1 VTLLLIR
8 GGRIVDP
15 GSKRDGVFDI
25 VVDEGRIARIGEKLD
40 AGKARVFDATGLL
53 VFPGFIDLHVHL
65 REPGFEYKESIS
77 SGAEAAAAGGFTAV
91 CAMAN
96 TSPVNDHRTVTRW
109 IADRSKEVGL
119 ARVYP
124 IGAVTKGLKGEELAE
139 FGEMKE
145 GGAVA
150 VSDDGHWVAD
160 ASVMRRALEYAR
172 LFDLPVASHAEDL
185 TLSLKG
191 SMNEGRIST
200 RLGLSAQPA
209 EAESTAVARD
219 IALCALADSR
229 LHLCHLSSGRSIEL
243 VRDAKRRGLRVT
255 CEVTP
260 HHLFLTDE
268 AVAQSEF
275 STDTKMNPPLRTK
288 ADIEAL
294 IEGIRDGSVDAVA
307 TDHAPHHAD
316 EKAVDY
322 ESAPFGIIGLETAAS
337 LFFTKLVLP
346 GLIPI
351 ARMAEVFSTGPAR
364 VFSLPGGTILE
375 GAPADLTLLD
385 PECEFTVDPRTF
397 RSRSRNTPFA
407 GWKLR
412 GVPAATFVSGK
423 EVYRRT

>member
-1 VTLLLIR
+1 MTLLIR
-8 GGRIVDP
+8 GGRVVDP
-15 GSKRDGVFDI
+15 VSKRDGVFD
-25 VVDEGRIARIGEKLD
+25 VAVEEGRIVRVGEKLD
-40 AGKARVFDATGLL
+40 PGGGAVFDANGLL

-91 CAMAN
+91 CAMPN

-109 IADRSKEVGL
+109 IADRSREVGL

-124 IGAVTKGLKGEELAE
+124 IGAITKGLKGEELAE
-139 FGEMKE
+139 FGEMQE

-172 LFDLPVASHAEDL
+172 LFGLPVASHAEDK
-185 TLSLKG
+185 TLSLSG

-229 LHLCHLSSGRSIEL
+229 LHLCHLSSARSIEL

-268 AVAQSEF
+268 AVAESDF
-275 STDTKMNPPLRTK
+275 STSTKMNPPLRAK
-288 ADIEAL
+288 ADVEAL
-294 IEGIRDGSVDAVA
+294 IEGLRDGTVDAVA
-307 TDHAPHHAD
+307 TDHAPHHED

-322 ESAPFGIIGLETAAS
+322 ESAPFGIIGLETAAA

-346 GLIPI
+346 GRIS
-351 ARMAEVFSTGPAR
+351 ASRMAEVFSAGPAR
-364 VFSLPGGTILE
+364 VFSLPGGEIRE
-375 GAPADLTLLD
+375 GSPADLTLLD
-385 PECEFTVDPRTF
+385 PESEWSVDPRAF
-397 RSRSRNTPFA
+397 RSRSRNSPFS
-407 GWKLR
+407 GWRLR
-412 GVPAATFVSGK
+412 GATAATFVEGR
-423 EVYRRT
+423 EVYRRA